1 MVGRERV
8 MASSNSENRDWIL
21 NKVSQLQ
28 PKTVIDVGAGS
39 GTYCRLLR
47 PYAPANYA
55 AIEIYQKNITQYK
68 LLDLY
73 DDVWLDDVRNFKS
86 LQADLII
93 FGDVLEHMTKEE
105 AIKVWDVASKGCKYA
120 ILSIP
125 IIHYPQG
132 VIDGNHHETHIVDD
146 WNNISVFESFKNI
159 VECKLGAETGAYL
172 AKF

>member
-1 MVGRERV
+1 
-8 MASSNSENRDWIL
+8 MASSNPENREWVL

-28 PKTVIDVGAGS
+28 PKTIIDVGAGA

-47 PYAPANYA
+47 PYVPANYA
-55 AIEIYQKNITQYK
+55 AIEIYQKNVDQYK
-68 LLDLY
+68 LRDLY
-73 DDVWLDDVRNFKS
+73 DDVWIDDVRNFKS

-93 FGDVLEHMTKEE
+93 FGDVLEHMTREE
-105 AIKVWDVASKGCKYA
+105 AIRVWDVASKGCKYA

-132 VIDGNHHETHIVDD
+132 VVDGNHHETHIVDD

>member
-1 MVGRERV
+1 
-8 MASSNSENRDWIL
+8 MASSNPENREWVL

-28 PKTVIDVGAGS
+28 PKTIIDVGAGA

-47 PYAPANYA
+47 PYVPANYA
-55 AIEIYQKNITQYK
+55 AIEIYQKNVDQYK
-68 LLDLY
+68 LRDLY
-73 DDVWLDDVRNFKS
+73 DDVWIDDVRNFKS

-93 FGDVLEHMTKEE
+93 FGDVLEHMTREE
-105 AIKVWDVASKGCKYA
+105 AIRVWDVASKGCKYA

-132 VIDGNHHETHIVDD
+132 VVDGNHYEAHIVDD

>member
-1 MVGRERV
+1 
-8 MASSNSENRDWIL
+8 MASSNPENREWVL

-28 PKTVIDVGAGS
+28 PKTIIDVGAGA
-39 GTYCRLLR
+39 GIYCRLLR
-47 PYAPANYA
+47 PYVPANYA
-55 AIEIYQKNITQYK
+55 AIEIYQKNVDQYK
-68 LLDLY
+68 LRDLY
-73 DDVWLDDVRNFKS
+73 DDVWIDDVRNFKS
-86 LQADLII
+86 LQADLVI

-105 AIKVWDVASKGCKYA
+105 AIRVWDVASKGCKYA

-132 VIDGNHHETHIVDD
+132 VIDGNHHEAHIVDD

>member
-1 MVGRERV
+1 
-8 MASSNSENRDWIL
+8 MASSNPENREWVL

-47 PYAPANYA
+47 PYVPASYA

-68 LLDLY
+68 LRDLY

-86 LQADLII
+86 LEADLII

-105 AIKVWDVASKGCKYA
+105 AIKVWDVAS
-120 ILSIP
+120 
-125 IIHYPQG
+125 
-132 VIDGNHHETHIVDD
+132 
-146 WNNISVFESFKNI
+146 
-159 VECKLGAETGAYL
+159 
-172 AKF
+172 

>member
-1 MVGRERV
+1 
-8 MASSNSENRDWIL
+8 MASTNPENREWVL

-28 PKTVIDVGAGS
+28 PKTIIDVGAGA

-47 PYAPANYA
+47 PYVPANYA
-55 AIEIYQKNITQYK
+55 AIEIYQKNVDQYK
-68 LLDLY
+68 LRDLY
-73 DDVWLDDVRNFKS
+73 DDVWIDDVRNFKS

-93 FGDVLEHMTKEE
+93 FGDVLEHMTREE
-105 AIKVWDVASKGCKYA
+105 AIRVWDVASKGCKYA

-132 VIDGNHHETHIVDD
+132 VVDGNHHETHIVDD

>member
-1 MVGRERV
+1 
-8 MASSNSENRDWIL
+8 MAGSNPENRDWVL
-21 NKVSQLQ
+21 NKVVQLQ
-28 PKTVIDVGAGS
+28 PKTVIDVGAGN
-39 GTYCRLLR
+39 GNYVRLLR
-47 PYAPANYA
+47 PYVPANYVG
-55 AIEIYQKNITQYK
+55 IEVYQKNVTQYN
-68 LLDLY
+68 LRDIY
-73 DDVWLDDVRNFKS
+73 DDVWIDDVRNYKS

-93 FGDVLEHMTKEE
+93 FGDVLEHMTRDE
-105 AIKVWDVASKGCKYA
+105 AIRVWDVASKGCKYA

-132 VIDGNHHETHIVDD
+132 VVDGNHHEVHIVDD